1 MKKLLLVSLFT
12 LILFLSSCTPK
23 EYLISYDT
31 NGGSLIEEYTYIE
44 DEEYTVP
51 NDPIKVGY
59 EFLGWFTD
67 SELTESFNIENE
79 IETDLILY
87 AKWGIY
93 VFDVTYILNNGEE
106 DRVLPTEYGSIATI
120 LMDVEREGYDF
131 EGWYTDP
138 EFTNPYN
145 FYTNIGVTEDQTI
158 YANWIINSYNV
169 SFYINDY
176 LVFPMSV
183 VDFGSTIEIPE
194 LPVLNGYQ
202 FKGWYTDEE
211 FTELYD
217 FDTNVNSSTVLYGK
231 FEIEVFTISFETF
244 GGTVIEPID
253 VEFGSTIPIPDVPIK
268 EGYNFRGWYLD
279 AMFLNPAGLSPVV
292 VGNQTLYAKWIDE
305 NEITLRV
312 VFVPSR
318 PASEI
323 LNITGPLEQLLID
336 ALVLSGYTI
345 STVDIS
351 VSSSYEA
358 AAESI
363 ISGQADIVFLPAGI
377 YVEAKDAVD
386 SNVDVLLSSARLALN
401 KDYIDAS
408 LWNDGTPT
416 VSSQDV
422 YHSYYRGL
430 IVAGP
435 SAAGKALADKVNAGT
450 TLVWEDVKDL
460 NWCVRNETSSSGY
473 VYPNLWLYETFG
485 KTFADMTSVT
495 QSSGYGHSIEM
506 LASEVCDVAT
516 IYADAR
522 MHNEDQ
528 WQTNFSRTEDIWTE
542 VEVIAVTHKIMND
555 VIAVNT
561 NNLTPELIS
570 SLKQAFLD
578 IIATPEGQD
587 VFSVYSIQN
596 FVEVEDSDYDGVR
609 AATLLANN

>member
-1 MKKLLLVSLFT
+1 MKKLLFVSLFT
-12 LILFLSSCTPK
+12 LILFLSSCAPK
-23 EYLISYDT
+23 EYLISFET
-31 NGGSLIEEYTYIE
+31 NGGSVIE
-44 DEEYTVP
+44 DYIFIEGENFTLP
-51 NDPIKVGY
+51 SEPTKVGH
-59 EFLGWFTD
+59 EFLGWFVD
-67 SELTESFNIENE
+67 SDLTESFNAKDIIES
-79 IETDLILY
+79 DLNLY
-87 AKWGIY
+87 AKWAIY
-93 VFDVTYILNNGEE
+93 VFDVTYVLNNDESNQ
-106 DRVLPTEYGSIATI
+106 VLPINYGSNATELNDI
-120 LMDVEREGYDF
+120 EKVGYDF

-145 FYTNIGVTEDQTI
+145 FDSEIIEDITL
-158 YANWIINSYNV
+158 YANWIINSYNITFTIYDTLFIPV
-169 SFYINDY
+169 YTAEY
-176 LVFPMSV
+176 
-183 VDFGSTIEIPE
+183 GSTISNPE
-194 LPVLNGYQ
+194 FPDNVGFSLN
-202 FKGWYTDEE
+202 GWYTDETL
-211 FTELYD
+211 TELYD
-217 FDTNVNSSTVLYGK
+217 FNTPITESLTLYGELIK
-231 FEIEVFTISFETF
+231 KVYTISFETF
-244 GGTVIEPID
+244 GGTSIAPIEEEYSDFISLP
-253 VEFGSTIPIPDVPIK
+253 PDPIK
-268 EGYNFRGWYLD
+268 EGYHFRGWYLD

-408 LWNDGTPT
+408 LWNDGLP
-416 VSSQDV
+416 SSYSEV
-422 YHSYYRGL
+422 EYASYYRGL

-450 TLVWEDVKDL
+450 TLVWDDVKDL
-460 NWCVRNETSSSGY
+460 NWCVRSETSSSGY
-473 VYPNLWLYETFG
+473 IYPNLWLYETFG
-485 KTFADMTSVT
+485 KTFDDMTSIT
-495 QSSGYGHSIEM
+495 TTSGYGDSIAM
-506 LASEVCDVAT
+506 LAVETCDIAT

-528 WQTNFSRTEDIWTE
+528 WQTDFSRTEDIWTE

-561 NNLTPELIS
+561 SNLTPELIS

-587 VFSVYSIQN
+587 VFSVYSIQHFN
-596 FVEVEDSDYDGVR
+596 EVEDSDYDGVR